1 MSSLLAI
8 SSSLVYAILA
18 DSVLAL
24 LLALL
29 CWGLLRWSTRCPV
42 PFNRVYLAC
51 LLWALAA
58 TAITAALIMIGGQQ
72 AVGNGHVLLAS
83 GWIRSAFL
91 LDMLTGV
98 LLLWRLVP
106 RGDGHRISLGNAC
119 LCVGAVAV
127 LALIPLAG
135 FSR

>member
-8 SSSLVYAILA
+8 SSTLVYAILF

-24 LLALL
+24 LLALA

-58 TAITAALIMIGGQQ
+58 TAITAALVMTGGRQ
-72 AVGNGHVLLAS
+72 AVGNGHALLAS
-83 GWIRSAFL
+83 GWIRAAFL
-91 LDMLTGV
+91 LDLLAGV
-98 LLLWRLVP
+98 ALLWRLVP

-119 LCVGAVAV
+119 LCVGAIALLV
-127 LALIPLAG
+127 LVPLAG
-135 FSR
+135 YSR

>member
-24 LLALL
+24 LLALA

-58 TAITAALIMIGGQQ
+58 TALTSALVLAGGQQ
-72 AVGNGHVLLAS
+72 AVGREHALLAS
-83 GWIRSAFL
+83 GWIRGAFL
-91 LDMLTGV
+91 LDMLIGV
-98 LLLWRLVP
+98 VLLWRLVP
-106 RGDGHRISLGNAC
+106 RGDGHRITLGNAC
-119 LCVGAVAV
+119 LCVGAIAV
-127 LALIPLAG
+127 LVLVPMAG